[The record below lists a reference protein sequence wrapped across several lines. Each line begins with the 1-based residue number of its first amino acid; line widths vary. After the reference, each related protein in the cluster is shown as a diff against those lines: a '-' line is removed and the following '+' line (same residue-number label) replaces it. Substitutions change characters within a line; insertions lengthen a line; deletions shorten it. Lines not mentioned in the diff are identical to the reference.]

1 MDCLIAIGS
10 SIVGE
15 IANHTVVPVGRQLGY
30 LLFYKS
36 NLETFRKQIKDLEH
50 VRNSMQRRVE
60 EARRNCEE
68 IEDDVKDW
76 LGEVE
81 KISQDADDFLGTD
94 AQADTRCSDR
104 RPFPN
109 LVLRYQL
116 SRKAKKMA
124 SEVECIIKMVREFD
138 GISYRPTLSYIQN
151 SGYEVFDTR
160 TEKLKQ
166 VMEVLRDSNISRVG
180 VHGMPGVGKTMFV
193 KEAAIQAKKEDLF
206 SLAVM
211 AVVSQTPNVGKIQ
224 QEIAE
229 QLGLELGGERSIPGR
244 ACLLRFRLK
253 QENKILIILD
263 DVWKKLDLQEIGLCF
278 EDHQKGC
285 KILFTSRDR
294 QVLNSLMGAE
304 NIFFLKNLPDN
315 EARKLFNKIVGGR
328 IEKPG
333 FRPLASKLVSECA
346 GLPVAITT
354 VAHALKDGSLSVWK
368 DALRQLQ
375 SSDFTNIEGMDEE
388 VYKSIL
394 LSYNFLGR
402 DEEAKL
408 LLLFCSLHAEDEEIS
423 VENLVRYGVSWGL
436 FDSIDTLEKARD
448 RVRSL
453 VDKLKYRC
461 LLLGGHDHD
470 LVKMHDVIRDVMVSI
485 ASKDRGM
492 HTLTNVAKLNDKS
505 LRDSTAIFLPSCES
519 DQLPERLDCPK
530 LKLFFMFN
538 LKQSSLLIPEHFF
551 GEAKELQVLF
561 LTSLRLDMVLS
572 SFTYLQ
578 NLQMLIFH
586 NCELGGIALLGKLKN
601 LKVLD
606 LSWSNFEQ
614 FPKEIGQL
622 AQLRLLSLEYCPNL
636 LVIPFETILSLKHLE
651 ELNIGEAFVDWKIK
665 GVQREI
671 SNSCLTDLSLSKLSN
686 LRFRIRADA
695 SVEPNDLFTDRI
707 EFQQLRSL
715 ALQYSQTC
723 SRSDSSVLLFNEKVA
738 FPSLEVLKL
747 SEIDLNKLWMDRLP
761 TMYFRN
767 LRCLSVR
774 RCNNL
779 KYLLNFAVFRSLATL
794 EFLKIRECRDMEE
807 VLFAKEPSSDKKEG
821 RFQRILF
828 SQLKYLELWDLPNL
842 KRFWAGNFIEC
853 PCLLKLTIK
862 YCPKLK
868 TFITFNNRNNN

>member
-1 MDCLIAIGS
+1 ME
-10 SIVGE
+10 E
-15 IANHTVVPVGRQLGY
+15 IAKHTVAPVGRQLGY

-36 NLETFRKQIKDLEH
+36 NLETFKKQVKDLEH
-50 VRNSMQRRVE
+50 VRNSMQHRVE

-68 IEDDVKDW
+68 IEDDVQDW

-81 KISQDADDFLGTD
+81 KISQDADDFLRAK

-104 RPFPN
+104 VPFPN

-116 SRKAKKMA
+116 SRTAKKMG
-124 SEVECIIKMVREFD
+124 SEVESNTKKGQEFNR
-138 GISYRPTLSYIQN
+138 ISYRPILSYIQN

-160 TEKLKQ
+160 TENLKQ
-166 VMEVLRDSNISRVG
+166 VMEVLRDSNISRIG

-229 QLGLELGGERSIPGR
+229 QLGLELGGEKSIPGR

-263 DVWKKLDLQEIGLCF
+263 DVWKKLDLQEVGLCF

-304 NIFFLKNLPDN
+304 KIFFLKSLPDN

-388 VYKSIL
+388 VYKSVL

-408 LLLFCSLHAEDEEIS
+408 LLLFCSFHAEDEEIS

-436 FDSIDTLEKARD
+436 FDSIDTLEKVRD

-470 LVKMHDVIRDVMVSI
+470 LVKMHDVIRDVMVAI

-492 HTLTNVAKLNDKS
+492 HTLTNVAKLNVKS
-505 LRDSTAIFLPSCES
+505 LRDSTAISLPCCES

-561 LTSLRLDMVLS
+561 LTYLRLDMVLS
-572 SFTYLQ
+572 SFTNLQ

-622 AQLRLLSLEYCPNL
+622 TQLRLLSLEHCPNL
-636 LVIPFETILSLKHLE
+636 LVIPFEIVMSLKHLE
-651 ELNIGEAFVDWKIK
+651 ELHIGEALVDWEIK

-695 SVEPNDLFTDRI
+695 SVEPNNMFTDRI
-707 EFQQLRSL
+707 EFRQLHSL
-715 ALQYSQTC
+715 TLQYSQTC

-807 VLFAKEPSSDKKEG
+807 VLFAKEPSSDQKEG

-868 TFITFNNRNNN
+868 TFMTFNNRNNN